1 MLPRVPDAIHEQEAS
16 KIKMCMCISKIKGR
30 NKTVEQHFYFAG
42 IMSMEANE
50 NALLLFHIKNGV
62 VHIVNKSP

>member
-1 MLPRVPDAIHEQEAS
+1 
-16 KIKMCMCISKIKGR
+16 MCMCISKIKGR

-42 IMSMEANE
+42 MMSMEANE